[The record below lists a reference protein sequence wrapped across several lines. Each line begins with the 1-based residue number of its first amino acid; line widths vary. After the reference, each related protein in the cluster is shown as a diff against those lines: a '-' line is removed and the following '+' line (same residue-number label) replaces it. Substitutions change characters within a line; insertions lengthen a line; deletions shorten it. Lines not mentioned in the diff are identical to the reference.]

1 MANLLKETKRI
12 LEHHSKTFDD
22 IIFVGDTRFKTK
34 MTVEDFIKRANN
46 NFMDDYDSIKINID
60 LILVGKDF
68 WLERRRRW
76 NSFWIEWWEYYQ
88 VPDIN
93 VYKDGIVNISEEEKW
108 IP

>member
-12 LEHHSKTFDD
+12 LEQHSKTFDD

-34 MTVEDFIKRANN
+34 MTAEDFIKRANN

-68 WLERRRRW
+68 WLERGTYDG
-76 NSFWIEWWEYYQ
+76 SEWWEYKSM
-88 VPDIN
+88 PN
-93 VYKDGIVNISEEEKW
+93 VNDYTDGHIFIKM
-108 IP
+108 

>member
-1 MANLLKETKRI
+1 MANLLKETKEI
-12 LEHHSKTFDD
+12 LERHSKTFDD

-34 MTVEDFIKRANN
+34 MAVEDFIKRANN

-76 NSFWIEWWEYYQ
+76 NSFWIEWWEYCQ